1 MAQYDDYAKRRQ
13 SSPKAFRRVL
23 EYRERQVFD
32 GPPENARDHVMLA
45 ARALGKCDW
54 KTAANLLMKIEI
66 WSLFNNSEEIKNAI
80 VSELKIQGLRTFIF
94 NNRTL
99 FTKSS
104 ISSLSEMFELTESK
118 VKAVIA
124 KLIRN
129 DDVHALINLRT
140 NTVDFTQGEECRA
153 NKLQQ
158 LVLNLSDKCSQ
169 IIERNEKL
177 SMGGY
182 QIQLDTKKF
191 GQGRSA
197 TVQGRK

>member
-1 MAQYDDYAKRRQ
+1 
-13 SSPKAFRRVL
+13 
-23 EYRERQVFD
+23 
-32 GPPENARDHVMLA
+32 
-45 ARALGKCDW
+45 
-54 KTAANLLMKIEI
+54 
-66 WSLFNNSEEIKNAI
+66 
-80 VSELKIQGLRTFIF
+80 
-94 NNRTL
+94 
-99 FTKSS
+99 
-104 ISSLSEMFELTESK
+104 MFELTESK